1 MNNCRLVWLAEYD
14 VPGNVFPPPLLVA
27 PVNRVIGSTGANGE
41 LRRFQDPVQ
50 EDAIHQQVR
59 LYHQQEGCGEDL
71 VLRCP
76 QQVLPSWSLA
86 LPQEVFNIKT
96 KTGKEAD
103 GFSLHWGQPRFTIE
117 RDSGQNNLHKV

>member
-1 MNNCRLVWLAEYD
+1 MNNCRLVWLAKYD
-14 VPGNVFPPPLLVA
+14 APGNVFSPSIVGRPCQSQGQLE
-27 PVNRVIGSTGANGE
+27 TNGD

-50 EDAIHQQVR
+50 ENAIHQQVR

>member
-1 MNNCRLVWLAEYD
+1 MP
-14 VPGNVFPPPLLVA
+14 PGMFFPLHCWSPLS
-27 PVNRVIGSTGANGE
+27 ITGSTGANGK

-50 EDAIHQQVR
+50 TDAIHQQVR
-59 LYHQQEGCGEDL
+59 LYHQQEGCGRPGFTSSTTSSPNLE
-71 VLRCP
+71 
-76 QQVLPSWSLA
+76 PSTSTS
-86 LPQEVFNIKT
+86 VFNIKT

>member
-1 MNNCRLVWLAEYD
+1 MP
-14 VPGNVFPPPLLVA
+14 PGMFFPLHCWSPLS
-27 PVNRVIGSTGANGE
+27 VIGSTGANGE

-71 VLRCP
+71 VLRLP
-76 QQVLPSWSLA
+76 QQVLPIWSQV

-96 KTGKEAD
+96 KTGKEAG